1 MANEVSWDT
10 PGKALRLKLCGDLA
24 LEAFAEIDR
33 QINERLQESDGRV
46 VLVVDASDAKF
57 PPYGIEPFRSS
68 QTYLQSHQIEQ
79 LVVVSNS
86 KLNRLAMLLLFN
98 LCRPKL
104 LLCDNFDEAQR
115 FLAKFNS
122 SEFGVAGF

>member
-33 QINERLQESDGRV
+33 QVNERLKESDGRI
-46 VLVVDASDAKF
+46 VLIVDATDAKLS
-57 PPYGIEPFRSS
+57 PYGIEQVRSS
-68 QTYLQSHQIEQ
+68 QTYLQSRNIEQ

-98 LCRPKL
+98 FCGIRL
-104 LLCDNFDEAQR
+104 LLCDNSDEAQR
-115 FLAKFNS
+115 FLEMF
-122 SEFGVAGF
+122 